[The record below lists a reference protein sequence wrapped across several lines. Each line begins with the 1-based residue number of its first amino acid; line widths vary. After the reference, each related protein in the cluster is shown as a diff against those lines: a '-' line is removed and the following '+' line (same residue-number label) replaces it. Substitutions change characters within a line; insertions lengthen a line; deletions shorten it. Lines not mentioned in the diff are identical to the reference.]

1 MKSANKLLGD
11 LNTWLYYR
19 PKDVNAFCARNYLS
33 QQPLDEMIDTDK
45 LIKTYSL

>member
-11 LNTWLYYR
+11 LNTWLHYR

-33 QQPLDEMIDTDK
+33 QQPPFDMIDEDK

>member
-33 QQPLDEMIDTDK
+33 QQPLNEMIDK
-45 LIKTYSL
+45 NKHIKTNSL